1 MRQSV
6 CLMSSTLSHHDI
18 YDAALDQSLF
28 ETLPGRL
35 ARALDV
41 PSAMFFWLHPG
52 DIQEITAGTQ
62 PEANSD
68 YDAFLEDDPW
78 MAQVSDDK
86 IGQGAFRLS
95 RFVSAATFEKSAMYN
110 DYIVK
115 NRLDRFW
122 CAGLIQKTRDGIVA
136 TAFHKGRTAGDFSDT
151 DMRYVNRHA
160 ADLGRLHAIR
170 RELLRTGIR
179 EIAAPDRSLRDEVPT
194 FELDH
199 EGRLIRINGLAETL
213 LSLHPRLIVKYDRS
227 LAIAGPGAEALRR
240 RVAAATGQR
249 ASAAGTVDLPGLR
262 AVDGRLLPAIRLN
275 LLPRHEGGRRVL
287 VIVTTEDPAGLR
299 NSIASP
305 EEVVQLTP
313 RELDVLHGLARGYRR
328 DQLAHALGLALPT
341 VDLHGASL
349 RRKLGART
357 IPEAVAIAFRL
368 GLL

>member
-1 MRQSV
+1 MNP
-6 CLMSSTLSHHDI
+6 TLSHHDI

-28 ETLPGRL
+28 EALPGKL
-35 ARALDV
+35 AREMDV

-62 PEANSD
+62 PEAHSD
-68 YDAFLEDDPW
+68 YDDFLDDDPW
-78 MAQVSDDK
+78 MAQVTEDK
-86 IGQGAFRLS
+86 IGKGAFRLT
-95 RFVSAATFEKSAMYN
+95 RYVSPDDFQKSAMYN

-122 CAGLIQKTRDGIVA
+122 CAGMLQKTRDGVVA

-151 DMRYVNRHA
+151 EMRYVNRHA
-160 ADLGRLHAIR
+160 SDLGRLHAIR

-213 LSLHPRLIVKYDRS
+213 LSLHPRLIVKYDRT
-227 LAIAGPGAEALRR
+227 LAIAGPGAQQLQRQ
-240 RVAAATGQR
+240 VATATGQQ
-249 ASAAGTVDLPGLR
+249 ASAAGAVDLPGLR
-262 AVDGRLLPAIRLN
+262 AVDGRLLPALKLN

-287 VIVTTEDPAGLR
+287 VIVTTEEPSGLR
-299 NSIASP
+299 DCIASP
-305 EEVVQLTP
+305 EDSVTLTP
-313 RELDVLHGLARGYRR
+313 RERDVLDGLAQGYRR

-357 IPEAVAIAFRL
+357 IPEAIAIAFRL

>member
-1 MRQSV
+1 
-6 CLMSSTLSHHDI
+6 MSSPLTHHDI

-28 ETLPGRL
+28 ETLPERL
-35 ARALDV
+35 ARALDI

-136 TAFHKGRTAGDFSDT
+136 TALHKGRTAGDFSDA

-240 RVAAATGQR
+240 QVAAATGQQT
-249 ASAAGTVDLPGLR
+249 SAAGSVDLPGLR

-299 NSIASP
+299 DSIAAP
-305 EEVVQLTP
+305 EESIRLTP
-313 RELDVLHGLARGYRR
+313 RERDVLDGLAQGYRR

-357 IPEAVAIAFRL
+357 IPEAIAIAFRL